1 GGTLRADTDNCSV
14 PVFDI
19 FSAMDRAAGEWT
31 GEVAV
36 LGGDQA
42 SCHAAQH
49 LARRGV
55 KVHLITSAA
64 ALADDKAPITA
75 MFLAS
80 HLAEND
86 RIVVHLETTAELLTG
101 RRVQLQSKG
110 AVSELSVDAVVIGGR
125 VSQFGLAED
134 LQRAGV
140 SAMVYKIGDAL
151 LPRNVF
157 S

>member
-1 GGTLRADTDNCSV
+1 
-14 PVFDI
+14 
-19 FSAMDRAAGEWT
+19 
-31 GEVAV
+31 
-36 LGGDQA
+36 
-42 SCHAAQH
+42 
-49 LARRGV
+49 
-55 KVHLITSAA
+55 
-64 ALADDKAPITA
+64 

-140 SAMVYKIGDAL
+140 SAMVYKIGGAV

-157 S
+157 SASHEAADVSEKIRRASG